1 MRIYSGSVKMNTT
14 IFRGTRG
21 TLIPHMKTSPRA
33 QFWYGFNISALI
45 LSVFFVLFVPMVH
58 GFQNFAQ
65 TVDIMLK
72 QDVSQEGV
80 YTIELGNASSTPLNA
95 IEFELAY
102 NPAELTIT
110 NIVSHGVLCEERF
123 IITNSIDNT
132 TGRALFQCG
141 TVTPYTNATG
151 TITTIYTKQK
161 SEDASLTFGTT
172 THVLAHDG
180 LGTDATRNLL
190 VEQ

>member
-1 MRIYSGSVKMNTT
+1 
-14 IFRGTRG
+14 
-21 TLIPHMKTSPRA
+21 MKTSARG

-45 LSVFFVLFVPMVH
+45 LSVFFILFVPMVH

-72 QDVSQEGV
+72 QDAVQKGV

-102 NPAELTIT
+102 NPEELTIT
-110 NIVSHGVLCEERF
+110 DIVSHGVLCEERF
-123 IITNSIDNT
+123 IITNTIDNKNGT
-132 TGRALFQCG
+132 ALFQCG

-151 TITTIYTKQK
+151 TIATIYTTRRN
-161 SEDASLTFGTT
+161 EETSLAFGTT

-180 LGTDATRNLL
+180 YGTDATRT
-190 VEQ
+190 VTVVQ